1 MSAKIEFVI
10 HFSKKLVNYLSLIF
24 TQKLLSIMNQR
35 LKILINEL
43 KKRRDILTQAELAEI
58 VGISRTQFSELVT
71 GKRQLS
77 DKAIHK
83 ITQAIPELNE
93 NWLRTGEGEMLKDT
107 SAVAENHSVSI
118 AGTEIKEN
126 KINVNADETIASL
139 IAEVA
144 AQRRLTEIALKQ
156 NSDLIAL
163 LGQRK

>member
-24 TQKLLSIMNQR
+24 TQKSLSIMNQR
-35 LKILINEL
+35 LKILIDEL

-71 GKRQLS
+71 GKRQIS
-77 DKAIHK
+77 DKTIHK

-93 NWLRTGEGEMLKDT
+93 IWLRTGEGEMLKDT
-107 SAVAENHSVSI
+107 SAIAENHSVSI